1 MREQGMETG
10 CLEVVVNR
18 KKNTLIKVMH
28 LGAIVLTVCF
38 CLLAFLFG
46 FLLLIPAA
54 LCAAGAYLAWYDSV
68 VDYEYVYVDKEI
80 RIAKIQQKQRRKELG
95 TYDLTKME
103 ILAPTGSH
111 HLDSFKGR
119 EKKVLDYSSGTDD
132 NKDERY
138 ELVMNDGTKLILD
151 MIGEY
156 GPQIIDLIRLFS
168 PRKVFR
174 D

>member
-1 MREQGMETG
+1 
-10 CLEVVVNR
+10 
-18 KKNTLIKVMH
+18 
-28 LGAIVLTVCF
+28 
-38 CLLAFLFG
+38 
-46 FLLLIPAA
+46 
-54 LCAAGAYLAWYDSV
+54 
-68 VDYEYVYVDKEI
+68 
-80 RIAKIQQKQRRKELG
+80 
-95 TYDLTKME
+95 ME

-156 GPQIIDLIRLFS
+156 GPQIIDLMRLFS